1 MLLGLLGVCGVETR
15 SARWKRLM
23 RQCVSDNH
31 LERLKVRVTNNQIG
45 GFGPPDL
52 DKHRKN
58 VQRTQEWEI
67 NSLNINAF
75 LEMKCQVMKI
85 NNSK

>member
-1 MLLGLLGVCGVETR
+1 
-15 SARWKRLM
+15 M
-23 RQCVSDNH
+23 RQCVSDKH
-31 LERLKVRVTNNQIG
+31 LVRFKVRVTNNQIRV
-45 GFGPPDL
+45 FGPPDL